1 MAGELQG
8 GEQRGRLRVGLDQFV
23 LMVGIVL
30 MAMGRAVIVG
40 VSVKALQG
48 VDGGVDER
56 GMSLA

>member
-1 MAGELQG
+1 MGELQG